1 MTFPD
6 YKEARKIYV
15 KILHKHFQKELIK
28 NSIIAQ
34 ELIKNHD
41 WIVTGNS
48 FNSIDGRYTKLCFM
62 TTNGITDIA
71 IMSKEHFNEIAEL
84 WWKNFVK
91 TKSFDKYKKLVP
103 KNPKVYYSKENVLK
117 RRKKK

>member
-6 YKEARKIYV
+6 YKEAKKTYAE
-15 KILHKHFQKELIK
+15 ILHKHFHKELIK
-28 NSIIAQ
+28 NSEIAQ
-34 ELIKNHD
+34 ELIKNHG
-41 WIVTGNS
+41 WTVRGKS
-48 FNSIDGRYTKLCFM
+48 YNSIDGRYTKQNFR
-62 TTNGITDIA
+62 TWNGLADIA

>member
-6 YKEARKIYV
+6 FKEAKKTYAE
-15 KILHKHFQKELIK
+15 ILQKHFHKELIK
-28 NSIIAQ
+28 KSSITQ
-34 ELIKNHD
+34 ELIKNHG
-41 WIVTGNS
+41 WKVSGPS
-48 FNSIDGRYTKLCFM
+48 YNSIDGRYTKQNFN
-62 TTNGITDIA
+62 TPNGLTDIA